1 MSIKLSIYQFIH
13 LLMCQHFNF
22 TDIYHGINGNVSLD
36 RRGELV
42 TSPQHRYDLTL
53 GSDKSS
59 SLSRSEAGV
68 YDISQAENRTKSQED
83 ANQINNN
90 SVMNGNGN
98 TNGTL
103 ESLDGDAKRRVSFCS
118 ILWVKITNI
127 LFFHRNGQPT
137 NHIFWQKKY

>member
-1 MSIKLSIYQFIH
+1 M
-13 LLMCQHFNF
+13 
-22 TDIYHGINGNVSLD
+22 D

-68 YDISQAENRTKSQED
+68 YDISEAENRRKLQED

-90 SVMNGNGN
+90 SVVNGSGN

-103 ESLDGDAKRRVSFCS
+103 ESLDGEAKRRVGF
-118 ILWVKITNI
+118 LYE
-127 LFFHRNGQPT
+127 F
-137 NHIFWQKKY
+137 

>member
-1 MSIKLSIYQFIH
+1 MKQQFF
-13 LLMCQHFNF
+13 LTF

-90 SVMNGNGN
+90 SVTNGNGNGN

-103 ESLDGDAKRRVSFCS
+103 ESLDGDAKRRVSF
-118 ILWVKITNI
+118 
-127 LFFHRNGQPT
+127 FFV
-137 NHIFWQKKY
+137 FD

>member
-1 MSIKLSIYQFIH
+1 MYENI
-13 LLMCQHFNF
+13 FNF

-68 YDISQAENRTKSQED
+68 YDINQAENRLKSQED

-90 SVMNGNGN
+90 SVMNGSGN

-103 ESLDGDAKRRVSFCS
+103 ESLDGDAKRRVCYFLFWLHLWRASNQNFHSFFS
-118 ILWVKITNI
+118 D
-127 LFFHRNGQPT
+127 RNGQPT

>member
-1 MSIKLSIYQFIH
+1 MLTTFIH
-13 LLMCQHFNF
+13 LLINQYFPL

-90 SVMNGNGN
+90 SVMNGSGN
-98 TNGTL
+98 INGTL
-103 ESLDGDAKRRVSFCS
+103 ESMDGEAKRRVSFT
-118 ILWVKITNI
+118 IIM
-127 LFFHRNGQPT
+127 RNRW
-137 NHIFWQKKY
+137 I

>member
-1 MSIKLSIYQFIH
+1 M
-13 LLMCQHFNF
+13 
-22 TDIYHGINGNVSLD
+22 D

-68 YDISQAENRTKSQED
+68 YDISHAENRTKSQD
-83 ANQINNN
+83 DPNQINNN
-90 SVMNGNGN
+90 TVMNGNGNGN

-103 ESLDGDAKRRVSFCS
+103 ESLDGDAKRRVCA
-118 ILWVKITNI
+118 
-127 LFFHRNGQPT
+127 Q
-137 NHIFWQKKY
+137 

>member
-1 MSIKLSIYQFIH
+1 M
-13 LLMCQHFNF
+13 
-22 TDIYHGINGNVSLD
+22 D

-68 YDISQAENRTKSQED
+68 YDIGQAENRIKSQED

-90 SVMNGNGN
+90 SVTNGNGN

-103 ESLDGDAKRRVSFCS
+103 ESIDGDKKGRVCYGY
-118 ILWVKITNI
+118 IL
-127 LFFHRNGQPT
+127 
-137 NHIFWQKKY
+137 

>member
-1 MSIKLSIYQFIH
+1 M
-13 LLMCQHFNF
+13 
-22 TDIYHGINGNVSLD
+22 D

-68 YDISQAENRTKSQED
+68 YDIGQAENRTQDD

-90 SVMNGNGN
+90 SITNGSGN

-103 ESLDGDAKRRVSFCS
+103 ESLDGDAKRRVCYLTKLHAKSCQS
-118 ILWVKITNI
+118 I
-127 LFFHRNGQPT
+127 
-137 NHIFWQKKY
+137 